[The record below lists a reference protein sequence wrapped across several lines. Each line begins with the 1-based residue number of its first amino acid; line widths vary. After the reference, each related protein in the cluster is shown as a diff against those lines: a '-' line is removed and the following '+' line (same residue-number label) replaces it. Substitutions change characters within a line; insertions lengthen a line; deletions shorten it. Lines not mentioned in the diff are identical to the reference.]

1 MCLCYN
7 RARTVI
13 DIVLLLFIAVI
24 VYIDS
29 YLLLLSAFGM
39 AGSHIALLYR
49 GVGAAPAGQAMA

>member
-39 AGSHIALLYR
+39 AGSHIALLYSA
-49 GVGAAPAGQAMA
+49 V